1 MKKVL
6 FQFEYKH
13 WLLQPVTLLLLLLWV
28 VILLYAVGSGKT
40 DVQRQLQQHDSLV
53 LLQQQNQAAHVAQ
66 MDSFSTGKKT
76 IQAVWEDPSNA
87 YMIGE
92 SHGKRYFAKKPLPL
106 SFLSSGQSQ
115 LHHNV
120 QTLSTSPDS
129 WFMTM
134 KKAAR
139 LNNPHNTLFG
149 KMDVSFVLLYLFPL
163 LIIAFNFSML
173 SAEKED
179 GRLPILAAQGLSVK
193 QLLWHKTGFRFAVI
207 TLLTILVVAAGYFY
221 HNISA
226 ETFSFNS
233 IGYIA
238 AIILY
243 SLWWHT
249 LCIWVNLLKRGSD
262 FNAGVLFTSWIAL
275 VMVIPALVTVLITT
289 VQPTRSKMQLMDE
302 VRETLTEFD
311 RKNAQIL
318 DAYYTDH
325 PELVIKDSSKLM
337 PVYMYKYMIKYKH
350 TLEALQPVMD
360 AYKKQALSQAQTAAY
375 LSVVSPAM
383 LLQETSDE
391 YSGNAQTQF
400 LQFEVAADIAV
411 KEWNAYFTPKSLGNQ
426 QLSIAEFQQ
435 LPHPVFNN
443 TISSAKIAY
452 LIACMLLWLVLLAVL
467 IKIRIKKYTLI

>member
-6 FQFEYKH
+6 VQFEYKH
-13 WLLQPVTLLLLLLWV
+13 WLVQPVTLLLLVLWV
-28 VILLYAVGSGKT
+28 LILMLAVGNGKAEM
-40 DVQRQLQQHDSLV
+40 QRQLQQHDSL
-53 LLQQQNQAAHVAQ
+53 LSLQQQKQAAHVEQ
-66 MDSFSTGKKT
+66 MDSFSRGKKT
-76 IQAVWEDPSNA
+76 IQAVWEDPTNA

-92 SHGKRYFAKKPLPL
+92 SHGKRYFLKQPLSL
-106 SFLSSGQSQ
+106 SFLSAGQSQ

-129 WFMTM
+129 WFMAM
-134 KKAAR
+134 KKAAQ

-149 KMDVSFVLLYLFPL
+149 KLDTNFVLLYLFPL
-163 LIIAFNFSML
+163 LIIAFNFSIL

-179 GRLPILAAQGLSVK
+179 GRLSILSAQGLSVRE
-193 QLLWHKTGFRFAVI
+193 LLWHKTGFRFIVI
-207 TLLTILVVAAGYFY
+207 TLLTLLVIAAGYFY
-221 HNISA
+221 YDISA
-226 ETFSFNS
+226 DTLSFNG

-238 AIILY
+238 TIIFY
-243 SLWWHT
+243 SAWWHA
-249 LCIWVNLLKRGSD
+249 LCVWVNLLKKGSD
-262 FNAGVLFTSWIAL
+262 FNAGILFTSWIIF
-275 VMVIPALVTVLITT
+275 VMVIPALSTVLVTT
-289 VQPTRSKMQLMDE
+289 VRPTRSKMQLMDA

-360 AYKKQALSQAQTAAY
+360 VYKKQALTQAHTAVY
-375 LSVVSPAM
+375 MSVLSPAM
-383 LLQETSDE
+383 LLQETADE

-400 LQFEVAADIAV
+400 LQFEASADMAV
-411 KEWNAYFTPKSLGNQ
+411 KDWNAYFTPKSLGNQ
-426 QLSIAEFQQ
+426 QLSVAAFQQ

-443 TISSAKIAY
+443 TLSGTKISY
-452 LIACMLLWLVLLAVL
+452 LIACMLVWLGVLCVL
-467 IKIRIKKYTLI
+467 IKIRFKKYTLI